1 MPEPRI
7 PCPMCPGS
15 IKVRKSG
22 PILAEGRT
30 GLLVRECLV
39 ECSGC
44 GRKGKMLVSLDIGLY
59 LDEPGLHVDQTPL
72 NTP

>member
-7 PCPMCPGS
+7 PCPDCGGP

-22 PILAEGRT
+22 KLLAEERT

-39 ECSGC
+39 GCTGC
-44 GRKGKMLVSLDIGLY
+44 GRNGKMLMTLDVGLY
-59 LDEPGLHVDQTPL
+59 IDPTPL
-72 NTP
+72 PMTP

>member
-1 MPEPRI
+1 
-7 PCPMCPGS
+7 
-15 IKVRKSG
+15 VRKSG
-22 PILAEGRT
+22 PLLAEERT

-44 GRKGKMLVSLDIGLY
+44 GRKGKMLVSLDVGLY
-59 LDEPGLHVDQTPL
+59 LDSDLHVDQTPL